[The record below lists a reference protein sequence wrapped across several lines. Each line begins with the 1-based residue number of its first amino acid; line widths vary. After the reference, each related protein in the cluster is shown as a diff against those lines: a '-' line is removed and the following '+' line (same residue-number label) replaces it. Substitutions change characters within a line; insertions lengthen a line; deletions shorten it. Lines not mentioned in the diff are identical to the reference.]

1 MKFSDDINKYMGGEW
16 FGDSVAVAIADKGSK
31 LDDTTSFLKRI
42 AAGRRVIHI
51 GAVDHLEGLDRKIE
65 KGNWLHKHLSDSAQ
79 RCVGIDINRE
89 GIDYLKERYNIEDLY
104 CADITADT
112 LSFLGDEKWDVVM
125 LPDVLEHV
133 PDVFSFLKA
142 IHDKLAGRCE
152 TFVITVP
159 NAFCLRNIKNAMFK
173 GVEKINTDHRYWF
186 TPYTLAKLLTG
197 AGFVDIEVHYVI
209 RNPLRNPN
217 AVGNIFKRKFLE
229 WNSCLRD
236 TIILNCKF

>member
-1 MKFSDDINKYMGGEW
+1 MKFNAQINQYLQGELY
-16 FGDSVAVAIADKGSK
+16 GDSVAVPIADKGSK
-31 LDDTTSFLKRI
+31 LDDTTSFLKRL
-42 AAGRRVIHI
+42 AAGSRVIHV
-51 GAVDHLEGLDRKIE
+51 GAVDHLEDLDRKIE
-65 KGNWLHKHLSDSAQ
+65 KGNWLHRHLAESAQ

-89 GIDYLKERYNIEDLY
+89 GIDYLKERYGIEDVY

-142 IHDKLAGRCE
+142 THDKLAGRCD
-152 TFVITVP
+152 THVVTVP
-159 NAFCLRNIKNAMFK
+159 NAFCLRNIKNALFK
-173 GVEKINTDHRYWF
+173 GVEKINTDHYYWF
-186 TPYTLAKLLTG
+186 TPYTISKLLTR
-197 AGFVDIEVHYVI
+197 AGFDSPEVAYVM

-217 AVGNIFKRKFLE
+217 AVGNIFKKKYLG

-236 TIILNCKF
+236 TFILN